1 MIDFVILTCYF
12 IYCLTSL
19 LSTFAMSVQLY
30 CSPAA
35 EGGGT
40 KLFRLFL
47 LTIANTSLFYFIL
60 AIKEASNYYYFQL
73 GFSKDD
79 SSTLLAAIT
88 FFLIL
93 LPNVCLL
100 LNIFLYIFL
109 VIFK

>member
-19 LSTFAMSVQLY
+19 LFTFAVSVQLF
-30 CSPAA
+30 CSAAA

-47 LTIANTSLFYFIL
+47 LTIANTSFFYFIL
-60 AIKEASNYYYFQL
+60 TIKEASNYYYFQL

-79 SSTLLAAIT
+79 STLLAAIT